1 MFPIKSQPSPLSKY
15 YTKDSA
21 SADLKRI
28 CEAIAFIQRDVSAWN
43 EANKV
48 GADILMQT

>member
-1 MFPIKSQPSPLSKY
+1 MKRQPSPLPKY
-15 YTKDSA
+15 YTEDSA

-28 CEAIAFIQRDVSAWN
+28 CEAIEFIQRDASVWDA
-43 EANKV
+43 ADKV